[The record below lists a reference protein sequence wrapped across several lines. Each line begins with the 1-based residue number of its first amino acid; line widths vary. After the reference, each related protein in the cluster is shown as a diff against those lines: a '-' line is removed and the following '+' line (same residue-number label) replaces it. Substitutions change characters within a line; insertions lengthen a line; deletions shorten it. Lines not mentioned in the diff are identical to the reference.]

1 MIYFAF
7 IIKRDY
13 DLTLELV
20 RKLEVNV
27 VEIITLFEE
36 LYPRLQIK
44 QLRDQFGLHQDF
56 QPYIWERR

>member
-1 MIYFAF
+1 MQKAMIYFAF
-7 IIKRDY
+7 IIKKDY

-36 LYPRLQIK
+36 LYP
-44 QLRDQFGLHQDF
+44 
-56 QPYIWERR
+56 WM